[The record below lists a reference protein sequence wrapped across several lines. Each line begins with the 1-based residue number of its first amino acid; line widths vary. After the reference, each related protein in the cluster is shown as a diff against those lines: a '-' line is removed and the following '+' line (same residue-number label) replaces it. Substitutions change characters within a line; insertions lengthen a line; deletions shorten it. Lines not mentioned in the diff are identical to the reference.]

1 MIRLVSDNPVPR
13 IAEVDDEV
21 ALTFETL
28 ASGIL
33 EMLAGQGG
41 DDLSDA
47 ALAFRKACERS
58 KEKIKDPNGVLIR
71 CPDLN
76 ARGIEDDAINGV
88 LRGALR
94 QVAAMLVDGISGE
107 RYEAARAEITAGI
120 VGFNKAV
127 ASRGK
132 KVK

>member
-21 ALTFETL
+21 ALTFATL

-47 ALAFRKACERS
+47 ALAFHKACERS

-71 CPDLN
+71 CPDLS

-88 LRGALR
+88 IRGALR

-120 VGFNKAV
+120 AGFNKAV
-127 ASRGK
+127 ESRRSK
-132 KVK
+132 LK